1 MLELKAPWLNWHS
14 PAANIPQTAFAAN
27 DPRRTHN
34 WFTNKEPGGALTFE
48 LEAAQPAMARW
59 AKARFAK
66 LRKRGGT
73 VTRPRNFMEQIL
85 DSPTVNLTSS
95 HVESMALAPTEKL
108 DLPATFFVDSEGLSD
123 ILGLASPTAFTV
135 TGSIYAKCL
144 EKYEVRM
151 DDGEGFTVEGDTHFC
166 FLVPER
172 AFEDQVVLREVVEM
186 GLVTRRLAACLLMV
200 DPWNPIFSDRRSA
213 LLRHV
218 PPTATIAHG
227 KSTFSRDLA
236 SAILAAA
243 PASPAGSPEHEFAAR
258 WKAGNGFAPAFNA
271 MLRSY
276 YAAVSTK
283 LKTQAGFEAYFELAA
298 DRRRDFQ
305 ERTTLAEFPLLLPQT
320 NIPAGKRSMKQDGTV
335 VGA

>member
-1 MLELKAPWLNWHS
+1 
-14 PAANIPQTAFAAN
+14 
-27 DPRRTHN
+27 
-34 WFTNKEPGGALTFE
+34 
-48 LEAAQPAMARW
+48 
-59 AKARFAK
+59 
-66 LRKRGGT
+66 
-73 VTRPRNFMEQIL
+73 MEQIL

-95 HVESMALAPTEKL
+95 QVESRALSPTDKL
-108 DLPATFFVDSEGLSD
+108 DLPATFFVDSEGLVD
-123 ILGLASPTAFTV
+123 FLGLAAPPAFAV
-135 TGSIYAKCL
+135 SGSIYAKCL
-144 EKYEVRM
+144 EKFDVRM

-200 DPWNPIFSDRRSA
+200 DAWNPVFSDRRSA

-218 PPTATIAHG
+218 PSTATIAHG

-243 PASPAGSPEHEFAAR
+243 ETSPAGSPEREFAVR
-258 WKAGNGFAPAFNA
+258 WNAGAGFAPRFNA
-271 MLRSY
+271 ILRSY
-276 YAAVSTK
+276 YAAVTAK

-298 DRRRDFQ
+298 DRRRDFE
-305 ERTTLAEFPLLLPQT
+305 ERTTLAEFPLLLPHT
-320 NIPAGKRSMKQDGTV
+320 NIPAGQRSMKQDGTV